1 MAVRP
6 TRCSA
11 VPAWLCVAA
20 LLFLASLH
28 SASLQD
34 TGGTSICSSERE
46 ECEVEELLAE
56 ISGASDDAAKG
67 EDAAGDGRAWAR
79 RGGAFQA
86 DESLDELR
94 DRAVRMF
101 YHGYDSYMEHAFPHD
116 GLKPLTCSYMEHAFP
131 HDELK
136 PLTCS
141 FVDNFGSYALTLVD
155 SLDTL
160 AVLGNRSEFARGVT
174 LISAHVSFDTN
185 VSVSVFETNIRVLG
199 GLPL

>member
-1 MAVRP
+1 MPLRCSAARHGVYLNVILIDLSMAVRP

-101 YHGYDSYMEHAFPHD
+101 YHGYDRCIPGASSCFVHQS
-116 GLKPLTCSYMEHAFP
+116 PLHSRARARSP
-131 HDELK
+131 
-136 PLTCS
+136 
-141 FVDNFGSYALTLVD
+141 TLRHF
-155 SLDTL
+155 
-160 AVLGNRSEFARGVT
+160 AGNAGFSQ
-174 LISAHVSFDTN
+174 
-185 VSVSVFETNIRVLG
+185 
-199 GLPL
+199 